1 MKNNYLLTLNII
13 ALISFY
19 HYAGEMDVLNFEKE
33 TFERAIVFSL
43 IFNLIILLY
52 YPVKEKFFI
61 K

>member
-33 TFERAIVFSL
+33 TFEGAIVLSL

>member
-33 TFERAIVFSL
+33 TFGWTINLSL

-52 YPVKEKFFI
+52 YPVKENFFI